1 MLTTKKKKK
10 EEKKKDDKKD
20 EKKEETSEEEIREES
35 DTASMVLDFAALAG
49 SDTPKVRATGIYGTI
64 NEDRC
69 AEALY
74 SLVILK
80 ETGKKETL
88 EDIKDL
94 ESDIITVYDP
104 IDFYVSTYGGSA
116 TDMFALYDTMRFVRE
131 DCDIKTYGLGKVMS
145 AGVLLLAAGS
155 KGQRRIG
162 ANCRVM
168 IHGVMSGQQ
177 GHLQDLENEM
187 EEAKFTQKQYVKA
200 LAKETNMTEKYIKKL
215 MDKKINVYL
224 DAEEAVDLGIADII
238 I

>member
-1 MLTTKKKKK
+1 MLATKKKKK
-10 EEKKKDDKKD
+10 EEKKT
-20 EKKEETSEEEIREES
+20 EEETETS
-35 DTASMVLDFAALAG
+35 SMVLDLAALTAPEP
-49 SDTPKVRATGIYGTI
+49 PKIRAAGIYGTI
-64 NEDRC
+64 NEEKC
-69 AEALY
+69 SEALY
-74 SLVILK
+74 SLVVLK
-80 ETGKKETL
+80 ETGKRETL
-88 EDIKDL
+88 EDPKDVD
-94 ESDIITVYDP
+94 SKIITTYDP
-104 IDFYVSTYGGSA
+104 IDFYISTYGGSA

-131 DCDIKTYGLGKVMS
+131 ECEIKTYGMGKVMS

-168 IHGVMSGQQ
+168 IHGVMSGQH

-187 EEAKFTQKQYVKA
+187 EEAKFTQKQYIKA
-200 LAKETNMTEKYIKKL
+200 LAKESNMTEKYIKKL

>member
-1 MLTTKKKKK
+1 MLATKKKKK
-10 EEKKKDDKKD
+10 EEKKT
-20 EKKEETSEEEIREES
+20 EEETEAS
-35 DTASMVLDFAALAG
+35 SMVLDLAALTAPEP
-49 SDTPKVRATGIYGTI
+49 PKIRAAGIYGTI
-64 NEDRC
+64 NEEKC
-69 AEALY
+69 SEALY
-74 SLVILK
+74 SLVVLK
-80 ETGKKETL
+80 ETGKHETL
-88 EDIKDL
+88 EDP
-94 ESDIITVYDP
+94 SDANSKIITTYDP
-104 IDFYVSTYGGSA
+104 IDFYISTYGGSA

-131 DCDIKTYGLGKVMS
+131 ECEIKTYGMGKVMS

-168 IHGVMSGQQ
+168 IHGVMSGQH

-187 EEAKFTQKQYVKA
+187 EEAKFTQKQYIKA
-200 LAKETNMTEKYIKKL
+200 LAKESNMTEKYIKKL

>member
-1 MLTTKKKKK
+1 MLATKKRKK
-10 EEKKKDDKKD
+10 EEKKT
-20 EKKEETSEEEIREES
+20 EEETETS
-35 DTASMVLDFAALAG
+35 SMVLDLAALTAPEP
-49 SDTPKVRATGIYGTI
+49 PKIRAAGIYGTI
-64 NEDRC
+64 NEEKC
-69 AEALY
+69 SEALY
-74 SLVILK
+74 SLVVLK
-80 ETGKKETL
+80 ETGQHETL
-88 EDIKDL
+88 EDP
-94 ESDIITVYDP
+94 SDANSKIITTYDP
-104 IDFYVSTYGGSA
+104 IDFYISTYGGSA

-131 DCDIKTYGLGKVMS
+131 ECEIKTYGMGKVMS

-168 IHGVMSGQQ
+168 IHGVMSGQH

-187 EEAKFTQKQYVKA
+187 EEAKFTQKQYIKA
-200 LAKETNMTEKYIKKL
+200 LAKESNMTEKYIKKL